1 MSGHRRSADGGSL
14 FFAIVVALVSK
25 YFWVLLIVA
34 VIIVLVLLCRRA
46 AREEDA
52 SDPSDL
58 PPILASPPST
68 SYFDYKSIA
77 RSVGI
82 EFSEISFSALK
93 KRIAETGFV
102 ALDFE
107 TTGLHPEEGDR
118 IIEVAAIY
126 YDSACRQTASYTTLV
141 YPDRLIPWEAS
152 EKNHITNAMV
162 ARKPMAATVMP
173 QMLEFLSR
181 FNAPLVAHNAKFDIG
196 FLEAELARLRIPFRA
211 EYADTLAYSRRTF
224 SGLSNHKLGTVCRHV
239 GHTIQSQ
246 HRAFG
251 DAQGVAAIVRN
262 ACDS

>member
-1 MSGHRRSADGGSL
+1 MSGHHRSSDGGFL
-14 FFAIVVALVSK
+14 FFAAVVALVSK

-46 AREEDA
+46 AREEDV

-68 SYFDYKSIA
+68 PYFDYRSIA
-77 RSVGI
+77 HSVGI
-82 EFSEISFSALK
+82 EFSEIRFSTLK

-107 TTGLHPEEGDR
+107 TTGLHPEDGDR

-126 YDSACRQTASYTTLV
+126 YDSACRQTARYTKLV
-141 YPDRLIPWEAS
+141 YPDRLIPSKAS
-152 EKNHITNAMV
+152 SINHITNTMV
-162 ARKPMAATVMP
+162 AHESTAATVMP
-173 QMLEFLSR
+173 QLLEFLSR
-181 FNAPLVAHNAKFDIG
+181 FNAPLVAHNAKFDLD

-211 EYADTLAYSRRTF
+211 EYADTLAYSRRAF
-224 SGLSNHKLGTVCRHV
+224 SGLSGYDLGTVCRHV

-246 HRAFG
+246 HRAFD

-262 ACDS
+262 ACNS